1 MDINKAKILLE
12 NLLDRIEEGDDGKYR
27 ILGSVTPK
35 EIEALRYVVSAN
47 VLNDDRGSVGATD
60 SGSSGSPSP
69 ADPID
74 NTNESQAPL
83 VSNHDSENDEK
94 IELNLSSL
102 SLPSRDSNYRVCMD
116 FGTAMSKATFVRD
129 EDDDDLEF
137 IEVLELGIPGDQ
149 EGVDEY
155 MLVSSVY
162 IDTEGK
168 LWFGHKAVEQA
179 QLAPDD
185 GYERIDN
192 IKRALSEDNLESPLP
207 STFNSTSH
215 ELTYEEIVL
224 AYLTFFTW
232 TINQA
237 LASGMNGLDI
247 SCNFNRRFAMPCFP
261 RANARRVEEKLKT
274 MLGEAQVLSDTFGD
288 EIHHGLPLARFLK
301 ALQLVRA
308 EKRTYPFIDGSVT
321 EPLGVAGSLLS
332 WKKSE
337 DQLALVV
344 DIGAGTSDF
353 SLYRL
358 KVEVKDDEVVTGTG
372 AGEVE
377 GTARG
382 ITEAGNHLDHILL
395 GLIIEKSGVDSSHP
409 KYLNILH
416 ALKRDIRDYKES
428 LFGPNEAAFVTLYTG
443 EHVDIPLEEF
453 LQHPAVQLFEES
465 LRSTMIDI
473 LESADPSW
481 IDWVRANPRR
491 YLTLVLTG
499 GGATLPMVR
508 RLAERAVTVNGV
520 EIPVAPSRVFPAW
533 LQEDYPDLEDHYL
546 RVAVS
551 LGGARKYTIS
561 SLGPLKSTGI
571 GLGEYKWSP
580 SFTGS

>member
-1 MDINKAKILLE
+1 M
-12 NLLDRIEEGDDGKYR
+12 G
-27 ILGSVTPK
+27 
-35 EIEALRYVVSAN
+35 
-47 VLNDDRGSVGATD
+47 
-60 SGSSGSPSP
+60 
-69 ADPID
+69 
-74 NTNESQAPL
+74 
-83 VSNHDSENDEK
+83 
-94 IELNLSSL
+94 
-102 SLPSRDSNYRVCMD
+102 
-116 FGTAMSKATFVRD
+116 
-129 EDDDDLEF
+129 

-207 STFNSTSH
+207 STFNPTFH
-215 ELTYEEIVL
+215 ELTYEKIVL

-301 ALQLVRA
+301 ALQLLRA
-308 EKRTYPFIDGSVT
+308 EKRMYPFIDGSVT
-321 EPLGVAGSLLS
+321 EPLGVAGSLLN
-332 WKKSE
+332 WKNTV
-337 DQLALVV
+337 DYLALVV
-344 DIGAGTSDF
+344 DVGAGTSDF

-358 KVEVKDDEVVTGTG
+358 KVKVDDNEVVTGAE

-382 ITEAGNHLDHILL
+382 ITEAGNRLDQLLL
-395 GLIIEKSGVDSSHP
+395 GLIINKSGVEPSHP
-409 KYLNILH
+409 KYRNIFH
-416 ALKRDIRDYKES
+416 ALQRDVRHYKEA
-428 LFGPNEAAFVTLYTG
+428 LFGPSEAAFVTLYTG
-443 EHVDIPLEEF
+443 EHVDISLKEF
-453 LQHPAVQLFEES
+453 LQLPAVKSFEES
-465 LRSTMIDI
+465 LRTTMIDI
-473 LESADPSW
+473 LESADSSW
-481 IDWVRANPRR
+481 IDWVKADPRR
-491 YLTLVLTG
+491 TLTLVLTG

-508 RLAERAVTVNGV
+508 KLAERAVKVHGA
-520 EIPVAPSRVFPAW
+520 EIRVAPSQAFPAW

-551 LGGARKYTIS
+551 LGGARKNTIS

-571 GLGEYKWSP
+571 GSGQYKLE
-580 SFTGS
+580 SFV